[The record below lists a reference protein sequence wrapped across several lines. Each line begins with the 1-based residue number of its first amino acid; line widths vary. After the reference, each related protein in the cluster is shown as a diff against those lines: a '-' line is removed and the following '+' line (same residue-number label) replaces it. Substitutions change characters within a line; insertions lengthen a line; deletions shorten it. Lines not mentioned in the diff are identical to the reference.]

1 MFSLKFH
8 GASTKIRSICCI
20 LAALFVCAGVRPAL
34 AYGRDDVRA
43 AYQDTVAARAS
54 GSPYAAQPD
63 LVSFSTPGEITEGA
77 ANDALNYLN
86 FLRWIAGLEGVQLN
100 RVYTIRSQCGA
111 TLLAANDVLDHHPA
125 KAAGMN
131 DAYYESALLGTS
143 LGNIAKFNWMRPD
156 ILLDGV
162 AYFARDDGDY
172 NLSTLGH
179 RRWLLNPCMS
189 ATGFGLANA
198 ASGMTYVAMYAVDEG
213 NAAAQWNHVAWPA
226 SGAFPADLM
235 RTDLAWSVSLNPE
248 IYSLDRSAPSIILRE
263 LRSGKIFRFDPVSG
277 SGDGY
282 CRISR
287 ENYGAGP
294 CIIFRPDL
302 AAAGISAYEQN
313 QRWQVEIS
321 GLRTVSGSAASIEY
335 TCEMISLYPQDVSNV
350 EITPLQASLNVGQQ
364 LQLETAVV
372 PAYADDLTVFYVSD
386 NEAVATVTDSGLVT
400 AVSEGSCRIT
410 VMSVNNRRDSCE
422 VIVKK

>member
-1 MFSLKFH
+1 MNFH
-8 GASTKIRSICCI
+8 GAASKTRGFFRI
-20 LAALFVCAGVRPAL
+20 LAVILACTIAHPAL
-34 AYGRDDVRA
+34 AYSRDEVRA
-43 AYQDTVAARAS
+43 AYQNTVSERAS
-54 GSPYAAQPD
+54 GTPYAAQPD
-63 LVSFSTPGEITEGA
+63 LFSFSTPGEITDGA

-86 FLRWIAGLEGVQLN
+86 FLRWLAGLDTVQIDP
-100 RVYTIRSQCGA
+100 VYTIRSQCGA
-111 TLLAANDVLDHHPA
+111 TLLAANDVLDHYPA
-125 KAAGMN
+125 KAPGMS

-156 ILLDGV
+156 VLLDGV

-172 NLSTLGH
+172 NLATLGH
-179 RRWLLNPCMS
+179 RRWLLNPRMS

-213 NAAAQWNHVAWPA
+213 NAAAQWDHTAWPT

-248 IYSLDRSAPSIILRE
+248 IYDLNRSAPEVILRE
-263 LRSGKIFRFDPVSG
+263 LRSGKFFRFDPLSG

-282 CRISR
+282 CHVSR

-302 AAAGISAYEQN
+302 APAGISAYEQN
-313 QRWQVEIS
+313 QRWQVEIR

-350 EITPLQASLNVGQQ
+350 EITPLQASLSIGQQ

-400 AVSEGSCRIT
+400 AISEGSCRIT
-410 VMSVNNRRDSCE
+410 VMSVNARKDSCE
-422 VIVKK
+422 IIVKK